1 MTIRRRIAL
10 VAAAAVAVSVV
21 LISVAIFFVAQRQI
35 MAPIDD
41 SLLSRAS
48 IIESVRPG
56 TMPPAF
62 REDFV
67 KREGIF
73 GQRRGD
79 FDSTY
84 YQVILPGGGTINAG
98 PDNVVLPVPGPE
110 EVSTEEPTLRSVWVD
125 GLHLRVVTVYQS
137 DAGVFIQLARPLTEA
152 DETLR
157 RLAIMLVVTG
167 LSGVALAAG
176 IGLLVAR
183 SALKPVDVLR
193 SSLTDIAASKSL
205 GERVDVSSG
214 DEIAEL
220 GRAFNQLLD
229 EIQASRE
236 DQVRLVR
243 DAGHELRTPLTALRT
258 NIEILQRH
266 EVDEED
272 RRAMLAAAHAEVE
285 ELSTLVTEVV
295 DLATDRYEEEPTSRV
310 MLGDIV
316 ASVAERIERRNGR
329 RVEVDDD
336 GSLVVGKSAALERAI
351 TNIVTNADKW
361 SPAGDTIRVAIAA
374 GCVTVTDTGPGFE
387 PDDIDHVFERF
398 YRSSEARST
407 PGSGLGLAIVAQVA
421 LDHGGE
427 VFARNRSDTSGA
439 IVGICL
445 PET

>member
-1 MTIRRRIAL
+1 
-10 VAAAAVAVSVV
+10 
-21 LISVAIFFVAQRQI
+21 
-35 MAPIDD
+35 
-41 SLLSRAS
+41 
-48 IIESVRPG
+48 
-56 TMPPAF
+56 
-62 REDFV
+62 
-67 KREGIF
+67 
-73 GQRRGD
+73 
-79 FDSTY
+79 
-84 YQVILPGGGTINAG
+84 
-98 PDNVVLPVPGPE
+98 
-110 EVSTEEPTLRSVWVD
+110 
-125 GLHLRVVTVYQS
+125 
-137 DAGVFIQLARPLTEA
+137 
-152 DETLR
+152 
-157 RLAIMLVVTG
+157 
-167 LSGVALAAG
+167 
-176 IGLLVAR
+176 
-183 SALKPVDVLR
+183 
-193 SSLTDIAASKSL
+193 
-205 GERVDVSSG
+205 
-214 DEIAEL
+214 EIAEL

-295 DLATDRYEEEPTSRV
+295 DLATDRYEEEPTSSIV
-310 MLGDIV
+310 LGDVV

-329 RVEVDDD
+329 RLEIADD
-336 GSLVVGKSAALERAI
+336 GSLVVGKAAALERAI

-398 YRSSEARST
+398 YRSSDARST

-439 IVGICL
+439 VVGLCL
-445 PET
+445 PGA